1 MEQFKKT
8 FLGNERI
15 DLVNEINNQYPSI
28 TIKEF
33 VESYFSSKESFGIKP
48 VETNRWFF
56 QSYDFNT
63 RKIVNNEI
71 TQVQIS
77 SFEGVGYQ
85 IKGQYYQKP
94 IILIESP
101 STEIIVKNV
110 LSYKILPVE
119 IQLANK
125 WQEMYNIPVLQGNKV
140 IWDKLGLMEIPI
152 SGNVYTIYF
161 KNPLISVNNI
171 LV

>member
-1 MEQFKKT
+1 MKQFNKT

-15 DLVNEINNQYPSI
+15 DLVNEINNLYPTI

-33 VESYFSSKESFGIKP
+33 VESYFSTKETVGIKSI
-48 VETNRWFF
+48 EANRWFF

-77 SFEGVGYQ
+77 NFEGTGYQ

-94 IILIESP
+94 VILIESA
-101 STEIIVKNV
+101 TAEIIVKNV
-110 LSYKILPVE
+110 LSRKILPVE

-125 WQEMYNIPVLQGNKV
+125 WQEMYNIPVLQRNKV
-140 IWDKLGLMEIPI
+140 VWDKLELTEIPI
-152 SGNVYTIYF
+152 SSNVYTIYF
-161 KNPLISVNNI
+161 KNPLISVNNVLI
-171 LV
+171 